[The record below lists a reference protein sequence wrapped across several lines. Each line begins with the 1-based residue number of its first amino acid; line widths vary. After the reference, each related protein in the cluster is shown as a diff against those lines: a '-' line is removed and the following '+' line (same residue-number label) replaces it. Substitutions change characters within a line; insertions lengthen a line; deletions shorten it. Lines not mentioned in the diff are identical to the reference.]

1 MLPNTLNQRGLKR
14 IYTSQNRQDGPSA
27 AERLNSILE
36 QSDFWSRR
44 DAGRGVSARGPQFA
58 LVDESRYQVFCES
71 LAVFWETEPP
81 LKTIGLCRRRAWPK
95 NYLPVPGLFCSAL
108 LHFSVIFFLLQIP
121 FTIFR
126 RVNPGSQPRQDHA
139 PVKVYDLKMVRLSDY
154 FPVLESG
161 GPGGS
166 PGKGARQKKLVARGS
181 TAADPGLSIIS
192 NPPVADN
199 TRQTIVQASSP
210 PKLKIPFEIPL
221 PNVVLGSGTLAA
233 EPRPAQPLAAQS
245 PVIPQTQAQTPSI
258 PAPRP
263 PDLALEQP
271 PSSNPLAALP
281 VPPASPTVPP
291 PSPKVDPPPSKQI
304 SELPA
309 DAGAE
314 DARQLM
320 VLGVE
325 PAPPTD
331 SISLPPG
338 QRYGALSVSAA
349 GGTPGSPGGT
359 AGGTA
364 NRGVGGRGDGG
375 DGSTGLGSAGHGG
388 GRTTPETG
396 VIASTASSASV
407 KPAESGVI
415 LPSTAAALVFAVVSP
430 PHPSHPGV
438 VVTAGPVGGGGLRV
452 YGVLRGG
459 KIYTTYLPM
468 PGRNWILQYCAHDSA
483 RNDPAPSRSV
493 EIRLEPPLAPPSAEA
508 QFDFHRPP
516 LPNNTT
522 ADMIVLKGLIR
533 EDGSVVD
540 LSVLKGVDD
549 TADQAALI
557 AFGRWKF
564 RPAMRA
570 GKPLEV
576 EILVGIPALA
586 SLR

>member
-14 IYTSQNRQDGPSA
+14 IYTSQNRQDGPSVGTL
-27 AERLNSILE
+27 EISNSA
-36 QSDFWSRR
+36 SGN
-44 DAGRGVSARGPQFA
+44 ANKGVGVRGPQFA
-58 LVDESRYQVFCES
+58 LVDESRYQAFCES

-81 LKTIGLCRRRAWPK
+81 VRMIGLCRRRAWPK
-95 NYLPVPGLFCSAL
+95 NYLPVPGVFCSAL
-108 LHFSVIFFLLQIP
+108 LHFSVTLFLLQVP

-126 RVNPGSQPRQDHA
+126 RPNLGSQPRQDHA
-139 PVKVYDLKMVRLSDY
+139 PVKVYELRMLRLSDY

-161 GPGGS
+161 GPGGR

-181 TAADPGLSIIS
+181 TARDPGLSIIS
-192 NPPVADN
+192 NPPVPDN
-199 TRQTIVQASSP
+199 IRQTIAQATSP
-210 PKLKIPFEIPL
+210 PNLKIPFEIPL
-221 PNVVLGSGTLAA
+221 PNVVLGSGTQAPGLQ
-233 EPRPAQPLAAQS
+233 PAQP
-245 PVIPQTQAQTPSI
+245 PIIPKIQTQTPSTI
-258 PAPRP
+258 SSPPPRA
-263 PDLALEQP
+263 PDLALDQP

-281 VPPASPTVPP
+281 VPPPSPPAPQASQEAEASPHTQISDLP
-291 PSPKVDPPPSKQI
+291 PSPSG
-304 SELPA
+304 EN
-309 DAGAE
+309 
-314 DARQLM
+314 ARQLM
-320 VLGVE
+320 ALSVE

-331 SISLPPG
+331 SIALPPG
-338 QRYGALSVSAA
+338 QRYGALSVSPA

-359 AGGTA
+359 TGGGANHGAGGS
-364 NRGVGGRGDGG
+364 GVGG

-388 GRTTPETG
+388 GRGTPETG
-396 VIASTASSASV
+396 VIASTTSSAAV

-415 LPSTAAALVFAVVSP
+415 LPSAAAALVFAVVSP
-430 PHPSHPGV
+430 PHPSHPGI

-468 PGRNWILQYCAHDSA
+468 PGKNWILQYCAHDSA
-483 RNDPAPSRSV
+483 RDDPAPSRSV
-493 EIRLEPPLAPPSAEA
+493 EIRLDPPLAPPSAEA

-540 LSVLKGVDD
+540 LSVLKGLDD